1 MTRMKRKRRLPMRE
15 VLEYLESSHQQKTY
29 RVTQI
34 EILERKMRETLE
46 RWRDIA
52 NHIDQLTAIK
62 KLRQEIEEV
71 LQ

>member
-1 MTRMKRKRRLPMRE
+1 MRE

-29 RVTQI
+29 GVTQI
-34 EILERKMRETLE
+34 ERLERKMRETLE

-62 KLRQEIEEV
+62 KLRQEIEEA
-71 LQ
+71 LK

>member
-1 MTRMKRKRRLPMRE
+1 MRE
-15 VLEYLESSHQQKTY
+15 VLEYLLSSHQQKTY
-29 RVTQI
+29 GVTQI
-34 EILERKMRETLE
+34 ERLERKMRETLE

-71 LQ
+71 MKP